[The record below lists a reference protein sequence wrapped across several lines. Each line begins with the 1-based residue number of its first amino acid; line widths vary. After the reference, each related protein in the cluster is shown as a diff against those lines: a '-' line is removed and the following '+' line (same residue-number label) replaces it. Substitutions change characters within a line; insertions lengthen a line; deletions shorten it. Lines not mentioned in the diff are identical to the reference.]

1 MSEIALRAEHLGK
14 KYRLGAAAQPYRTL
28 RESLMDA
35 LSRPLRSVRRRGGPG
50 EGPEFWAVR
59 DVAFD
64 VGRGE
69 VLGIIGRNGAG
80 KSTLLK
86 LLSRITEPTEGC
98 IGING
103 RVASMLEVGTG
114 FHPELTGREN
124 VFLNGAILGMSRAD
138 LRRRFDEIV
147 AFAEVERFIDTPVK
161 RYSSGMYLRLAF
173 AVAAHLEPEILIVDE
188 VLAVG
193 DAAFQEKCL
202 GRMGDVAHEGRTI
215 LFVSHDM
222 GAIGTLCSRALVLE
236 NGSVAYQGG
245 ADEAISHYA
254 SLVGDNLRTS
264 RDLRDWR
271 NRTGSGRA
279 RILWGRVSWESRH
292 VQSEFVTMGDTLA
305 IEFTVWRDN
314 AIPHAQL
321 RFSMIIST
329 ITGTRVLHISNE
341 DSDFS
346 FPDLDEGTITVTLP
360 RLPLFPGAY
369 TVSLWVGSQHYDDY
383 DFVKDC
389 LRFDVVQ
396 GDTPTRAYKMSWHNG
411 LVYHPSFWSVDTT
424 IAAGHAVEERQRD
437 PVGS

>member
-1 MSEIALRAEHLGK
+1 MSEIALRVERLGK

-28 RESLMDA
+28 RESLMDV
-35 LSRPLRSVRRRGGPG
+35 LSTPLRPSHRRSAA
-50 EGPEFWAVR
+50 EYSPEFWAVR

-64 VGRGE
+64 VARGE

-86 LLSRITEPTEGC
+86 LLSRITEPTEGRLRL
-98 IGING
+98 NG

-138 LRRRFDEIV
+138 LRRKFDEIV

-161 RYSSGMYLRLAF
+161 HYSSGMYLRLAF

-193 DAAFQEKCL
+193 DTAFQEKCL

-222 GAIGTLCSRALVLE
+222 GAIGTLCSRALVME
-236 NGSVAYQGG
+236 NGSVAFQGS
-245 ADEAISHYA
+245 APEAISHYA
-254 SLVGDNLRTS
+254 SLVGDHLRTS

-271 NRTGSGRA
+271 NRTGSGHA
-279 RILWGRVSWESRH
+279 RIVWGRLSWESRNG
-292 VQSEFVTMGDTLA
+292 QLEYVTMSDTLA
-305 IEFTVWRDN
+305 IEFTVWRDR
-314 AIPHAQL
+314 AIPPAQL
-321 RFSMIIST
+321 RFAMIISA
-329 ITGTRVLHISNE
+329 ITGTRILHISNE
-341 DSDFS
+341 DDGFS
-346 FPDLDEGTITVTLP
+346 FPDLEEGKITVVLP
-360 RLPLFPGAY
+360 HLPLFPGAY

-396 GDTPTRAYKMSWHNG
+396 GDTPSRGYKMSWHNG
-411 LVYHPSFWSVDTT
+411 LVYHTSFWSVDAQTDVGQT
-424 IAAGHAVEERQRD
+424 VKERE
-437 PVGS
+437 